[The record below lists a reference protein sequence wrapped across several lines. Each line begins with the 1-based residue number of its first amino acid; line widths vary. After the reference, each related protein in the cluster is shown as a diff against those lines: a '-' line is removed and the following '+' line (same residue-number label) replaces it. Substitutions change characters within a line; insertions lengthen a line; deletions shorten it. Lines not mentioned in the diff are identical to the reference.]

1 MSAGGAHRP
10 LGHLVVIGAQRCGTT
25 YLHDLLADHPQV
37 AMARPAR
44 PEPKVFL
51 TDEVVDR
58 GVGWYDAT
66 WFGHA
71 TAATRVLG
79 EKSTSYLERPDAIAR
94 MAAVLGDPAVVV
106 QLRDPIER
114 AVSNWAF
121 STSGGLEE
129 RPLVEALAAELGGQ
143 VRAWDPD
150 RTSVS
155 PYRYLARGRYAD
167 ELAPWHEALGDRL
180 HVTFL
185 EEVVAD
191 RGALADLYGFLGVDR
206 DHRPAGW
213 GTAVNSA
220 REGATAPDVP
230 EVPAGLREE
239 LRGYFAE
246 SDRALATLLG
256 RPLPW
261 ATTDERSRR
270 P

>member
-1 MSAGGAHRP
+1 VSGSPR
-10 LGHLVVIGAQRCGTT
+10 HLLVIGAQRCGTT

-37 AMARPAR
+37 TMARPAR

-51 TDEVVDR
+51 SDEVLER

-94 MAAVLGDPAVVV
+94 AASVLDDPLVLV
-106 QLRDPIER
+106 QLRDPVER
-114 AVSNWAF
+114 AISNWAF
-121 STSGGLEE
+121 STAGGLED
-129 RPLVEALAAELGGQ
+129 RPLDEALTAELDGE
-143 VRAWDPD
+143 VRAWDPE

-167 ELAPWHEALGDRL
+167 ELAPWREATGERL

-185 EEVVAD
+185 EEVGDDPGVLGEVY
-191 RGALADLYGFLGVDR
+191 RFLGVDP
-206 DHRPAGW
+206 DHEPAGR
-213 GTAVNSA
+213 GTPVNSA
-220 REGATAPDVP
+220 RGGAPVPDL
-230 EVPAGLREE
+230 PAGLRQR
-239 LRGYFAE
+239 LRGYFAD
-246 SDRALATLLG
+246 SDRALASLLG
-256 RPLPW
+256 RTPPW
-261 ATTDERSRR
+261 ATTTERSRT

>member
-1 MSAGGAHRP
+1 VNRSPR
-10 LGHLVVIGAQRCGTT
+10 HLVVIGAQRCGTT

-51 TDEVVDR
+51 DDEVVDR
-58 GVGWYDAT
+58 GVEWYDAT

-94 MAAVLGDPAVVV
+94 VVGVLGDPRALV
-106 QLRDPIER
+106 QLRDPVER

-121 STSGGLEE
+121 STAGGLEDRPLERALADELAGHE
-129 RPLVEALAAELGGQ
+129 RP
-143 VRAWDPD
+143 WDRT

-155 PYRYLARGRYAD
+155 PYRYLARGRYVD
-167 ELAPWHEALGDRL
+167 ELAPWHEALGDLL

-185 EEVVAD
+185 EEVTAD
-191 RGALADLYGFLGVDR
+191 RGALADVYRFLGVDP

-213 GTAVNSA
+213 AETVNSA
-220 REGATAPDVP
+220 RDVTPVP
-230 EVPAGLREE
+230 EVPAGLRDE
-239 LRGYFAE
+239 LRGYFAG
-246 SDRALATLLG
+246 SNRALAALLG

-261 ATTDERSRR
+261 ATTSGGSSR